1 MNRERKRIIIM
12 MMVMVMIMSA
22 SAAAFAAG
30 ASFKDM
36 ASNHWANSNVSQMV
50 EKKIVAGYPD
60 GTFRPE
66 NKVTYAEFIKMTVV
80 GLTGEVLET
89 AKAPDHWAK
98 NYYEKAVDLK
108 LFTTIQIPEKV
119 LDVSIIRADMSL
131 ISANAV
137 SGTVPASDSAVIE
150 GYVSDMYKAT
160 NRKSSVIKAYYL
172 GILGG
177 YPDQTFRADQGLTRA
192 ESAAVID
199 RIITPSSRL
208 KVDIAS
214 MKSVA
219 VPVFPDG
226 STVAEKD
233 LITTITRLDTL
244 RIDHQSEVF
253 AKYKNGG
260 IYDMQQRGNTLFA
273 ISYDTGWNI
282 DGTLAAVDRQK
293 AKMKFILQHYLGN
306 DWDDCYDDILSEV
319 DRFAGTTKQFDI
331 VNNYYNGYEVTINAG
346 STGAAVTIWKT
357 RTL

>member
-260 IYDMQQRGNTLFA
+260 IY
-273 ISYDTGWNI
+273 
-282 DGTLAAVDRQK
+282 
-293 AKMKFILQHYLGN
+293 
-306 DWDDCYDDILSEV
+306 
-319 DRFAGTTKQFDI
+319 
-331 VNNYYNGYEVTINAG
+331 
-346 STGAAVTIWKT
+346 
-357 RTL
+357 

>member
-1 MNRERKRIIIM
+1 MNRERKRLIILAMI
-12 MMVMVMIMSA
+12 MVMIISA
-22 SAAAFAAG
+22 SASAFAAG
-30 ASFKDM
+30 LSFKDM
-36 ASNHWANSNVSQMV
+36 ETNHWASANVNQMV
-50 EKKIVAGYPD
+50 EKKVVGGYPD
-60 GTFRPE
+60 STFRPD
-66 NKVTYAEFIKMTVV
+66 NKVTYAEFIKMSVV

-89 AKAPDHWAK
+89 AKAPEHWAK
-98 NYYEKAVDLK
+98 NYYDKAVDLK
-108 LFTTIQIPEKV
+108 FFTTVQIPEKI
-119 LDVSIIRADMSL
+119 LDLSIIRADMSL
-131 ISANAV
+131 IAANAI
-137 SGTVPASDSAVIE
+137 SGTVPSTDSAVIE

-160 NRKSSVIKAYYL
+160 NRKSSVIKAYYF

-177 YPDQTFRADQGLTRA
+177 YSDQTFRADQGLTRA

-226 STVAEKD
+226 STVAESN
-233 LITTITRLDTL
+233 LITTIMRLDPL
-244 RIDHQSEVF
+244 RLDIEGSADIF

-260 IYDMQQRGNTLFA
+260 IYDMQQRGSTLFA
-273 ISYDTGWNI
+273 ISYHTGWNI

-293 AKMKFILQHYLGN
+293 AKMKFILQHYLAS

-319 DRFAGTTKQFDI
+319 ARFAGTTKQFDI

-346 STGAAVTIWKT
+346 STGAAVTIWKK
-357 RTL
+357 